1 MMGFVMEGQQ
11 IRSGPGRLTG
21 VMLPGVMGECCCR
34 VVDVVEDDVDDGQ
47 HGREGEGPPRVCP
60 PPSLLL
66 FPFSLFSTLSALLL
80 LLPRRRPR
88 PVRLWSPSPLSSFSS
103 PLYVALALSLSHE
116 VQRQSRLPAL
126 PPGAAKQPTKQP
138 GKSE

>member
-1 MMGFVMEGQQ
+1 MMGSMGGKGKARRVSARHR
-11 IRSGPGRLTG
+11 RSSSS
-21 VMLPGVMGECCCR
+21 
-34 VVDVVEDDVDDGQ
+34 
-47 HGREGEGPPRVCP
+47 
-60 PPSLLL
+60 PSL
-66 FPFSLFSTLSALLL
+66 STLSALLL